1 MSDPIIHSTTVL
13 GADSEP
19 PEEKSLVQTL
29 PNMDV
34 RAVDQQLPNPVPYG
48 PTYAVVGVEEILR
61 RGFKQLHPE
70 EQANVI
76 AAYLVTQKQNL
87 SPFDSVEVAHEKRLR
102 FESERQTHSTRQI
115 FMLGIGILTVIA
127 ILTVIGITIYTVSK
141 QGVLSDSGL
150 FQGMFTMLQE
160 VFRVI
165 MSGGKL

>member
-1 MSDPIIHSTTVL
+1 MSEFDNKPTTVL
-13 GADSEP
+13 GAESEP
-19 PEEKSLVQTL
+19 PTDQPVVEIL
-29 PNMDV
+29 PNMDP
-34 RAVDQQLPNPVPYG
+34 RAPNQKFPYPVPFG

-61 RGFKQLHPE
+61 RGFKQLNDDE
-70 EQANVI
+70 KANVI

-87 SPFDSVEVAHEKRLR
+87 SPFDSAEVAHEKRLR
-102 FESERQTHSTRQI
+102 FETEQQTHSTRQI
-115 FMLGIGILTVIA
+115 FMLGIGILLVLA
-127 ILTVIGITIYTVSK
+127 ILTVIGVTIYTVSK